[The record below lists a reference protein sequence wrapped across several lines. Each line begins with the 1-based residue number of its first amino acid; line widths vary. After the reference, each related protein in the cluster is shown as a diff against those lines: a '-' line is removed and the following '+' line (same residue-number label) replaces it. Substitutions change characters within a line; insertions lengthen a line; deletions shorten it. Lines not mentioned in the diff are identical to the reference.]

1 MSLSTSSTQAAL
13 PSLFAFD
20 AGGVAGAGAD
30 RPVIA
35 AAPPAHRAIFQTA
48 QALLKFL
55 EAGKRVDARVLR
67 ATMEAAFGGSDAEGR
82 WLWKDAYEAAETAQV
97 LFVAKYGAAMRRQSQ
112 SDKAVAAGQGT
123 TSFLAMLERLAGLVG
138 TQTRRSEE
146 SQKRQQFSTPLPLA
160 FVAAEAAGVSVGDLV
175 LEPSAGTGMMAVF
188 ARIAGA
194 RLMLNEYAELR
205 AELLEQSFGTNA
217 VTRFDAAT
225 LHDRLDAG
233 LVPSLVMMN
242 PPFSATPGVEGRFKS
257 TTARHVRSALLRL
270 APEGRL
276 VVITGEGFGPTAPAW
291 RETFRDLQTIGR
303 VVFTAGIA
311 GKAFAANGTTIETRL
326 TVIDKVPA
334 DDPALFDGCHA
345 MATDVADLLRL
356 VQANCPPRL
365 AAPGVAVPVVPAVP
379 VVAAAADGHG
389 APPASAS
396 SRSGSAS
403 VVESVAVLRERAKSE
418 TRELAL
424 AASRHVLDG
433 VETAE
438 VSTLPRTWAANQA
451 ALTASLYERYELQS
465 IEIECDGNAAVS
477 HPTTLVQSAAMA
489 SVAPPV
495 PSYRPIL
502 PVSLI
507 RDGHLSDAQIESVIY
522 AGEAHAT
529 FLSGE
534 WTRDAE
540 TGILVAAA
548 EGAEGKGDSFKLRRG
563 WFLGDGTG
571 CGKGRQVAGIIM
583 DNWLKGRRK
592 AVWLS
597 KSDKLIEDARRDW
610 TALGGA
616 APDII
621 PLSKFKQGTDI
632 ALKAGIL
639 FATYATLRSAER
651 TIGDVKKASR
661 LTQVTD
667 WLGEGYDGVIAF
679 DEAHAMANA
688 AGGKSERGDKKPS
701 QQGKAGLDLQ
711 NAVPGARVIYVSATG
726 ATEVGNLAYASR
738 LGLWG
743 TGDFPFVNR
752 AAFVSSMEAG
762 GIAAMEVISR
772 DLKALGLYMARSV
785 SYEGVEYE
793 MLVHQLTR
801 AQVAI
806 YDSYA
811 EAFQII
817 HSHLDAALL
826 ASGVTSDEGTLNAQ
840 AKSAARSA
848 FESNKQRFFQH
859 LICAMKCPSLIPA
872 IETDLAAGHSA
883 VVQIVSTSE
892 ALLDRRLAEIPTS
905 EWNDIQIDVTPREYV
920 LDYLQHSFPVQLFE
934 PYTDE
939 DGNLRSRPVMD
950 EAGNP
955 VLCRESV
962 ARRDAMIEHLGSLAP
977 VQGALD
983 QLLWHFGTDTVAE
996 VTGRSRRV
1004 VRGKGA
1010 NRGNSKLKVQTRP
1023 ASSNLSETQ
1032 SFMDDDK
1039 RVLIF
1044 SDAGG
1049 TGRSY
1054 HADLGAKNQR
1064 LRVHYLLEP
1073 GWRADNA
1080 IQGLGRTHRTNQAQ
1094 PPLFRPVATDVK
1106 GEKRFLSTIARRL
1119 DTLGAITRGQRQTGG
1134 QGMFRAEDNLESP
1147 YARAALRRF
1156 FGAVHAGRIAACS
1169 LTRFQEMTGLDLVG
1183 DDGTLLDELPP
1194 IQRFLNRC
1202 LALTIAMQNEIFE
1215 AFTGILDGIVEAAIA
1230 DGTFDV
1236 GLETLTAEK
1245 FTVVGRKTIFEAT
1258 SGATTTA
1265 LTIEAVHRNNP
1276 AVLDA
1281 ALDIHATERGARLLV
1296 NTQSD
1301 RAAVEITASAMMD
1314 DDGGIIERVRL
1325 IRPMGSESMTALEM
1339 AASHWQPVD
1348 EADFAAVWTAE
1359 VKAVP
1364 EFSTSKLTIV
1374 SGLLLPIWDRLPEEN
1389 CRVYRLQTD
1398 EGERVIGRM
1407 VTVEQLGTVY
1417 ARLGLTD
1424 TIAMTTDE
1432 IEAAVMQRGA
1442 TVPLTGSSSGGD
1454 LALRRSR
1461 VMNAWRMEVTGFD
1474 PSILP
1479 ILKALGCRTEIIAWK
1494 TRAFLPL
1501 GDRPALDRLMARFPQ
1516 AGETNGQS
1524 MSNAA

>member
-1 MSLSTSSTQAAL
+1 MSLSPAATQTAL

-20 AGGVAGAGAD
+20 ANTGAGGADGAD
-30 RPVIA
+30 RPA
-35 AAPPAHRAIFQTA
+35 LQAAPPAHRAIFQAA

-55 EAGKRVDARVLR
+55 EAGKRVDVRVLR
-67 ATMEAAFGGSDAEGR
+67 ATMESAFGGSDAEGC
-82 WLWKDAYEAAETAQV
+82 WLWKDAYEAVETAQV
-97 LFVAKYGAAMRRQSQ
+97 LFVVKYGAAMRRQSH
-112 SDKAVAAGQGT
+112 SDRAG
-123 TSFLAMLERLAGLVG
+123 SADAFLAMLERLVGLVP

-146 SQKRQQFSTPLPLA
+146 SRKRQQFSTPLPLA
-160 FVAAEAAGVSVGDLV
+160 FVAAEAAGITPDDLV

-188 ARIAGA
+188 ARMAGA
-194 RLMLNEYAELR
+194 QLMLNEYAELR
-205 AELLEQSFGTNA
+205 AKLLEQTFGTSA

-225 LHDRLDAG
+225 IHDRLDPG
-233 LVPSLVMMN
+233 LVPSVVVMN

-257 TTARHVRSALLRL
+257 TTACHVRSALQRL

-291 RETFRDLQTIGR
+291 RETFRDLQAIGR

-311 GKAFAANGTTIETRL
+311 GTVFAPSGTTIETRL
-326 TVIDKVPA
+326 TVIDKIPA
-334 DDPALFDGCHA
+334 EDPARFEGCHA
-345 MATDVADLLRL
+345 MATDAADLLRL
-356 VQANCPPRL
+356 MQAHCPPR
-365 AAPGVAVPVVPAVP
+365 VAVPTTAVPAN
-379 VVAAAADGHG
+379 VVANAAAADGTPTM
-389 APPASAS
+389 A
-396 SRSGSAS
+396 GSAS
-403 VVESVAVLRERAKSE
+403 VVESVTVLRDRARAE
-418 TRELAL
+418 TREIEL
-424 AASRHVLDG
+424 AASRHALDS
-433 VETAE
+433 VETSE
-438 VSTLPRTWAANQA
+438 VSYLPRAWAPNQA
-451 ALTASLYERYELQS
+451 ALTASLYERYEVQS
-465 IEIECDGNAAVS
+465 IQIECEGKAAVS

-502 PVSLI
+502 PISLI
-507 RDGHLSDAQIESVIY
+507 RDGHLSDAQVESVIY

-540 TGILVAAA
+540 TDQIVAAGVGNNKSNRGGNG
-548 EGAEGKGDSFKLRRG
+548 EVEGKGDSFKLRRG

-583 DNWLKGRRK
+583 DNWLNGRRK
-592 AVWLS
+592 AIWLS

-616 APDII
+616 ASDIV
-621 PLSKFKQGTDI
+621 PLSKFKQGTYI

-639 FATYATLRSAER
+639 FVTYATLRSAER

-667 WLGEGYDGVIAF
+667 WLGKGFDGVIAF

-752 AAFVSSMEAG
+752 AAFVSAMEAG

-785 SYEGVEYE
+785 SYEGVEYQ
-793 MLVHQLTR
+793 MLVHALTPV
-801 AQVAI
+801 QIAI

-811 EAFQII
+811 EAFQVI
-817 HSHLDAALL
+817 HTHLDAALL

-872 IETDLAAGHSA
+872 IEADLAAGHCA

-892 ALLDRRLAEIPTS
+892 ALLDRRLAEIPAS

-939 DGNLRSRPVMD
+939 DGTLRSRPVMD

-955 VLCRESV
+955 VLCRETV
-962 ARRDAMIEHLGSLAP
+962 DKRNAMIEHLGSLAP

-983 QLLWHFGTDTVAE
+983 QLLWHFGTEAVAE

-1004 VRGKGA
+1004 VRGKDA
-1010 NRGNSKLKVQTRP
+1010 NGGNGKLKVQSRP

-1032 SFMDDDK
+1032 SFMDDAK

-1134 QGMFRAEDNLESP
+1134 QGIFRAEDNLESP

-1156 FGAVHAGRIAACS
+1156 FGAVHAGRIEACS
-1169 LTRFQEMTGLDLVG
+1169 LKRFQEMTGLDLVG
-1183 DDGTLLDELPP
+1183 EDRTLLDELPP

-1202 LALTIAMQNEIFE
+1202 LALTIAMQNAIFE

-1230 DGTFDV
+1230 GGTFDV
-1236 GLETLTAEK
+1236 GLETLTAER
-1245 FTVVGRKTIFEAT
+1245 FTVVERKTIFEAV

-1265 LTIEAVHRNNP
+1265 LTIEATHRNSPTTLNG
-1276 AVLDA
+1276 
-1281 ALDIHATERGARLLV
+1281 ALDIRAKERQSRLLV
-1296 NTQSD
+1296 NEQSD
-1301 RAAVEITASAMMD
+1301 RAAVEIPASAIMD
-1314 DDGGIIERVRL
+1314 DDGGIIERVKL
-1325 IRPMGSESMTALEM
+1325 VRPMGTDSMTELEM
-1339 AASHWQPVD
+1339 VASHWVPVD
-1348 EADFAAVWTAE
+1348 DTVFAAAWTAE
-1359 VKAVP
+1359 VQAIP
-1364 EFSTSKLTIV
+1364 EFSTSRLTIV
-1374 SGLLLPIWDRLPEEN
+1374 SGLLLPIWDRLPDEN

-1407 VTVEQLGTVY
+1407 VTAEQLGAVY
-1417 ARLGLTD
+1417 AKLGLTE
-1424 TIAMTTDE
+1424 TVALTVDE
-1432 IEAAVMQRGA
+1432 IEVAVMQRGA
-1442 TVPLTGSSSGGD
+1442 PIPLLGD
-1454 LALRRSR
+1454 LTLRRSR

-1474 PSILP
+1474 PSLLAT
-1479 ILKALGCRTEIIAWK
+1479 LKSLGCRTEIIAWK

-1501 GDRPALDRLMARFPQ
+1501 SERSALDRLLERFPQ
-1516 AGETNGQS
+1516 TCAASGQTPDGCALA
-1524 MSNAA
+1524 NAA

>member
-1 MSLSTSSTQAAL
+1 MSVSPSCTQTAM

-20 AGGVAGAGAD
+20 AAGGVDGTSQ
-30 RPVIA
+30 PVIP
-35 AAPPAHRAIFQTA
+35 AAPPAHRAIFQAA

-55 EAGKRVDARVLR
+55 EAGRRVDARVLR
-67 ATMEAAFGGSDAEGR
+67 ATMEAAFGGSDAEGC
-82 WLWKDAYEAAETAQV
+82 WLWKDAYEAVETAQV
-97 LFVAKYGAAMRRQSQ
+97 LFVAKYGAAMRRQ
-112 SDKAVAAGQGT
+112 AGSPTG
-123 TSFLAMLERLAGLVG
+123 FPAMLDRLAGLALS
-138 TQTRRSEE
+138 QTRRSEE

-160 FVAAEAAGVSVGDLV
+160 FVAAEAAGIAAGDLV
-175 LEPSAGTGMMAVF
+175 LEPSAGTGMLAVF

-205 AELLEQSFGTNA
+205 AKLLEQTFGTTA

-225 LHDRLDAG
+225 IHDRLDPVF
-233 LVPSLVMMN
+233 LPSLVMMN

-257 TTARHVRSALLRL
+257 TTVRHMRSALQRL

-276 VVITGEGFGPTAPAW
+276 VVITGEGFGPTASAW

-311 GKAFAANGTTIETRL
+311 GKVFAPNGTTIETRL

-334 DDPALFDGCHA
+334 EHPARFEGCHE
-345 MATDVADLLRL
+345 MATDAADLLRL
-356 VQANCPPRL
+356 IQANCPQRL
-365 AAPGVAVPVVPAVP
+365 VVPAAAVPVVPAVP
-379 VVAAAADGHG
+379 FVAAAADSHG
-389 APPASAS
+389 APAS
-396 SRSGSAS
+396 SAPARSGSACI
-403 VVESVAVLRERAKSE
+403 VESVAVLRERAKSE
-418 TRELAL
+418 TRELEL
-424 AASRHVLDG
+424 AASRHILDG

-438 VSTLPRTWAANQA
+438 VSTLPRAWAANQT

-465 IEIECDGNAAVS
+465 IEIECNGKAAVS

-502 PVSLI
+502 PVSLV

-529 FLSGE
+529 FLSGA

-548 EGAEGKGDSFKLRRG
+548 EGAEGNANSFKLRRG

-583 DNWLKGRRK
+583 DNWLNGRRK

-616 APDII
+616 ASDIV
-621 PLSKFKQGTDI
+621 PLSKFRQGTGI

-639 FATYATLRSAER
+639 FVTYATLRSAER
-651 TIGDVKKASR
+651 MIGEVKKASR

-667 WLGEGYDGVIAF
+667 WLGEGFDGVIAF

-688 AGGKSERGDKKPS
+688 SGGKSERGDTKPS

-793 MLVHQLTR
+793 MLVHELTR

-872 IETDLAAGHSA
+872 IEADLAAGHCA

-892 ALLDRRLAEIPTS
+892 ALLDRRLAEIPAS
-905 EWNDIQIDVTPREYV
+905 QWNDIQIDVTPREYV

-962 ARRDAMIEHLGSLAP
+962 ARCDAMIEHLGSLAP

-983 QLLWHFGTDTVAE
+983 QLLWHFGTDVVAE

-1004 VRGKGA
+1004 VRGKDA
-1010 NRGNSKLKVQTRP
+1010 NPANSKLKVQTRP
-1023 ASSNLSETQ
+1023 ASSNLSETR

-1156 FGAVHAGRIAACS
+1156 FGAVHSGRIEACS
-1169 LTRFQEMTGLDLVG
+1169 LTRFQEMTGLDLTG

-1202 LALTIAMQNEIFE
+1202 LALTIAMQNAIFE

-1230 DGTFDV
+1230 GGTFDV
-1236 GLETLTAEK
+1236 GLETLTAER
-1245 FTVVGRKTIFEAT
+1245 FSIVERKTIFEAT

-1265 LTIEAVHRNNP
+1265 LTIEAIHRNNP
-1276 AVLDA
+1276 TMLRAAV
-1281 ALDIHATERGARLLV
+1281 DIRANEPQARLLV

-1301 RAAVEITASAMMD
+1301 RAAVEVSASAMMN
-1314 DDGGIIERVRL
+1314 DDGGIIERVKL

-1348 EADFAAVWTAE
+1348 EADFAAAWTAE

-1501 GDRPALDRLMARFPQ
+1501 GDRPALDRLLKRFPQ
-1516 AGETNGQS
+1516 AEETNS
-1524 MSNAA
+1524 RTMMEAA

>member
-1 MSLSTSSTQAAL
+1 MSLSTSSTRAAL

-20 AGGVAGAGAD
+20 ANSCAGGVAGAD
-30 RPVIA
+30 RLGIA
-35 AAPPAHRAIFQTA
+35 AAPPAHRAIFQAA

-67 ATMEAAFGGSDAEGR
+67 ATMEAAFGGSDAEGH

-112 SDKAVAAGQGT
+112 SDKAGAAGQGA
-123 TSFLAMLERLAGLVG
+123 TSFLMMLERLAGLVA

-160 FVAAEAAGVSVGDLV
+160 FVAAEAAGVSAGDLV

-194 RLMLNEYAELR
+194 RLVLNEYAELR
-205 AELLEQSFGTNA
+205 AQLLEQSFGTSA

-225 LHDRLDAG
+225 IHDRLDAG
-233 LVPSLVMMN
+233 LVPSLVVMN

-257 TTARHVRSALLRL
+257 TTARHLRSALQRL

-276 VVITGEGFGPTAPAW
+276 VVVTGEGFGPTAPAW
-291 RETFRDLQTIGR
+291 RETFRDLQAIGR

-311 GKAFAANGTTIETRL
+311 GKVFAANGTTIETRL

-334 DDPALFDGCHA
+334 DDPAQFNGCHA
-345 MATDVADLLRL
+345 MATDAADLLRL
-356 VQANCPPRL
+356 IQANCPPRL
-365 AAPGVAVPVVPAVP
+365 AAPGVAAPVVSVVP
-379 VVAAAADGHG
+379 IVAAEPDGNDMT
-389 APPASAS
+389 ASSSS
-396 SRSGSAS
+396 SRSGSAF
-403 VVESVAVLRERAKSE
+403 VVESVTVLRERAKSE

-433 VETAE
+433 IKTAE
-438 VSTLPRTWAANQA
+438 VSYLPRAWAASQA
-451 ALTASLYERYELQS
+451 ALTASLYERYQVQS
-465 IEIECDGNAAVS
+465 IQIECDGQAAVS

-495 PSYRPIL
+495 PSYRPLL

-548 EGAEGKGDSFKLRRG
+548 EGAEGNANSFKLRRG

-583 DNWLKGRRK
+583 DNWLNGRRK
-592 AVWLS
+592 AIWLS

-616 APDII
+616 ASDIV

-667 WLGEGYDGVIAF
+667 WLGEGFDGVIAF

-793 MLVHQLTR
+793 MLVHQLTP

-817 HSHLDAALL
+817 HTHLDAALL
-826 ASGVTSDEGTLNAQ
+826 ASGVTSDEGTLNTQ

-872 IETDLAAGHSA
+872 IEADLAAGHCA

-892 ALLDRRLAEIPTS
+892 ALLDRRLAEIPAS
-905 EWNDIQIDVTPREYV
+905 QWSDIQIDVTPREYV

-962 ARRDAMIEHLGSLAP
+962 AKRDAMIEHLGSLAP

-1004 VRGKGA
+1004 VRGVDK
-1010 NRGNSKLKVQTRP
+1010 KLKVQSRP

-1094 PPLFRPVATDVK
+1094 PPLFRPVATNVK

-1147 YARAALRRF
+1147 YARTALRRF
-1156 FGAVHAGRIAACS
+1156 FGAIHAGRIEACS
-1169 LTRFQEMTGLDLVG
+1169 LTRFQEMTGLDLTG

-1202 LALTIAMQNEIFE
+1202 LALTIAMQNAIFE

-1230 DGTFDV
+1230 GGTFDV

-1245 FTVVGRKTIFEAT
+1245 FTVVERKTIFEAT

-1265 LTIEAVHRNNP
+1265 LTIEAIHRNNP
-1276 AVLDA
+1276 TMLRAAV
-1281 ALDIHATERGARLLV
+1281 DIRANEPQARLLV

-1301 RAAVEITASAMMD
+1301 RAAVEVSASAMMN
-1314 DDGGIIERVRL
+1314 DDGGIIERVKL
-1325 IRPMGSESMTALEM
+1325 IRPMGMESMTALEM
-1339 AASHWQPVD
+1339 TASHWLPVD
-1348 EADFAAVWTAE
+1348 DADFAAAWTAE
-1359 VKAVP
+1359 VNAVP
-1364 EFSTSKLTIV
+1364 EFSTSRLTIV

-1398 EGERVIGRM
+1398 ERERVIGRM

-1424 TIAMTTDE
+1424 TVAMTNDE
-1432 IEAAVMQRGA
+1432 IETAVMQRGA
-1442 TVPLTGSSSGGD
+1442 IVPLTGSSSGGD
-1454 LALRRSR
+1454 LSLRRSR
-1461 VMNAWRMEVTGFD
+1461 VMNAWRQEVTGFD

-1479 ILKALGCRTEIIAWK
+1479 ILKALGCRIEIIAWK

-1501 GDRPALDRLMARFPQ
+1501 GDRPALDRLLKRFPQ
-1516 AGETNGQS
+1516 AGVVHGQA
-1524 MSNAA
+1524 MANAA

>member
-20 AGGVAGAGAD
+20 GNSCAGGVAGAD
-30 RPVIA
+30 RRVIA
-35 AAPPAHRAIFQTA
+35 AVPPTHRAIFQAA

-112 SDKAVAAGQGT
+112 SDKAGAAGQGI
-123 TSFLAMLERLAGLVG
+123 TSFLAMLERLAGLVA

-160 FVAAEAAGVSVGDLV
+160 FVAAEAAGITANDLV

-205 AELLEQSFGTNA
+205 AKLLEQSFGTNA

-225 LHDRLDAG
+225 IHDRLDAG
-233 LVPSLVMMN
+233 LVPSLMVMN

-257 TTARHVRSALLRL
+257 TTARHVRSALQRL

-291 RETFRDLQTIGR
+291 RDTFRDLQAIGR

-334 DDPALFDGCHA
+334 EDPARFDGCQA
-345 MATDVADLLRL
+345 MATDAADLLRL
-356 VQANCPPRL
+356 VHANCPPRL

-379 VVAAAADGHG
+379 FAAAADGNG
-389 APPASAS
+389 ALTASAS
-396 SRSGSAS
+396 TRSGPES
-403 VVESVAVLRERAKSE
+403 VVESVTALRERAKSE
-418 TRELAL
+418 TRELEL
-424 AASRHVLDG
+424 AASRHVLDTAD
-433 VETAE
+433 TAE
-438 VSTLPRTWAANQA
+438 VSTLPRAWAANQA
-451 ALTASLYERYELQS
+451 ALTASLYERYEVQS
-465 IEIECDGNAAVS
+465 IQIECDGQPAVS

-507 RDGHLSDAQIESVIY
+507 RNGHLSDAQIESVIY

-529 FLSGE
+529 FLSGA

-540 TGILVAAA
+540 TGLLVAAA
-548 EGAEGKGDSFKLRRG
+548 EAAEGNANSFKLRRG

-616 APDII
+616 ASDIV

-639 FATYATLRSAER
+639 FVTYATLRSAER

-667 WLGEGYDGVIAF
+667 WLGEGFDGVIAF

-772 DLKALGLYMARSV
+772 DLKALGLYIARSV

-793 MLVHQLTR
+793 MLVHQLTP

-817 HSHLDAALL
+817 HTHLDAALL

-872 IETDLAAGHSA
+872 IEADLAAGHSA

-892 ALLDRRLAEIPTS
+892 ALLDRRLAEIPAS
-905 EWNDIQIDVTPREYV
+905 QWSDIQIDVTPREYV
-920 LDYLQHSFPVQLFE
+920 
-934 PYTDE
+934 
-939 DGNLRSRPVMD
+939 
-950 EAGNP
+950 
-955 VLCRESV
+955 
-962 ARRDAMIEHLGSLAP
+962 
-977 VQGALD
+977 
-983 QLLWHFGTDTVAE
+983 
-996 VTGRSRRV
+996 
-1004 VRGKGA
+1004 
-1010 NRGNSKLKVQTRP
+1010 
-1023 ASSNLSETQ
+1023 
-1032 SFMDDDK
+1032 
-1039 RVLIF
+1039 
-1044 SDAGG
+1044 
-1049 TGRSY
+1049 
-1054 HADLGAKNQR
+1054 
-1064 LRVHYLLEP
+1064 
-1073 GWRADNA
+1073 
-1080 IQGLGRTHRTNQAQ
+1080 
-1094 PPLFRPVATDVK
+1094 
-1106 GEKRFLSTIARRL
+1106 
-1119 DTLGAITRGQRQTGG
+1119 
-1134 QGMFRAEDNLESP
+1134 
-1147 YARAALRRF
+1147 
-1156 FGAVHAGRIAACS
+1156 
-1169 LTRFQEMTGLDLVG
+1169 
-1183 DDGTLLDELPP
+1183 
-1194 IQRFLNRC
+1194 
-1202 LALTIAMQNEIFE
+1202 
-1215 AFTGILDGIVEAAIA
+1215 
-1230 DGTFDV
+1230 
-1236 GLETLTAEK
+1236 
-1245 FTVVGRKTIFEAT
+1245 
-1258 SGATTTA
+1258 
-1265 LTIEAVHRNNP
+1265 
-1276 AVLDA
+1276 
-1281 ALDIHATERGARLLV
+1281 
-1296 NTQSD
+1296 
-1301 RAAVEITASAMMD
+1301 
-1314 DDGGIIERVRL
+1314 
-1325 IRPMGSESMTALEM
+1325 
-1339 AASHWQPVD
+1339 
-1348 EADFAAVWTAE
+1348 
-1359 VKAVP
+1359 
-1364 EFSTSKLTIV
+1364 
-1374 SGLLLPIWDRLPEEN
+1374 
-1389 CRVYRLQTD
+1389 
-1398 EGERVIGRM
+1398 
-1407 VTVEQLGTVY
+1407 
-1417 ARLGLTD
+1417 
-1424 TIAMTTDE
+1424 
-1432 IEAAVMQRGA
+1432 
-1442 TVPLTGSSSGGD
+1442 
-1454 LALRRSR
+1454 
-1461 VMNAWRMEVTGFD
+1461 
-1474 PSILP
+1474 
-1479 ILKALGCRTEIIAWK
+1479 
-1494 TRAFLPL
+1494 
-1501 GDRPALDRLMARFPQ
+1501 
-1516 AGETNGQS
+1516 
-1524 MSNAA
+1524 

>member
-20 AGGVAGAGAD
+20 ARGVVDAD
-30 RPVIA
+30 KTAFP
-35 AAPPAHRAIFQTA
+35 AAPPAHRAIFQAA

-112 SDKAVAAGQGT
+112 SDKAGAAGQGA
-123 TSFLAMLERLAGLVG
+123 TSFLMMLERLAGLVA

-160 FVAAEAAGVSVGDLV
+160 FVAAEAAGVTANDLV

-205 AELLEQSFGTNA
+205 AKLLEQSFGTSA

-233 LVPSLVMMN
+233 LVPSLVVMN

-334 DDPALFDGCHA
+334 DDPAQFDGCHA
-345 MATDVADLLRL
+345 MASDAADLLRL

-365 AAPGVAVPVVPAVP
+365 AAPATAVPVVPVVP
-379 VVAAAADGHG
+379 VVAAELDGNG
-389 APPASAS
+389 ALTASAS
-396 SRSGSAS
+396 TRSGSAS

-418 TRELAL
+418 TRELEL
-424 AASRHVLDG
+424 AASRHILDG

-438 VSTLPRTWAANQA
+438 VSTLPRAWAANQA

-534 WTRDAE
+534 WTHDAE

-548 EGAEGKGDSFKLRRG
+548 EGAEGNANCFKLRRG

-592 AVWLS
+592 AIWLS

-616 APDII
+616 ASDIV

-639 FATYATLRSAER
+639 FVTYATLRSAER

-667 WLGEGYDGVIAF
+667 WLGEGFDGVIAF

-793 MLVHQLTR
+793 MLVHQLTS

-872 IETDLAAGHSA
+872 IEADLAAGHCA

-892 ALLDRRLAEIPTS
+892 ALLDRRLAEIPAS

-962 ARRDAMIEHLGSLAP
+962 AKRDAMIEHLGSLAP

-983 QLLWHFGTDTVAE
+983 QLVWHFGTDTVAE

-1004 VRGKGA
+1004 VRGKDA
-1010 NRGNSKLKVQTRP
+1010 NPANSKLKVETRP

-1032 SFMDDDK
+1032 SFMDDVK

-1094 PPLFRPVATDVK
+1094 PPLFRPVATNVK

-1169 LTRFQEMTGLDLVG
+1169 LTRFQEMTALDLVG
-1183 DDGTLLDELPP
+1183 DDGTLLDELPQ

-1202 LALTIAMQNEIFE
+1202 LALTIAMQNAIFE

-1230 DGTFDV
+1230 GGTFDV
-1236 GLETLTAEK
+1236 GLETLTAER
-1245 FTVVGRKTIFEAT
+1245 FSIVERKTIFEAT

-1265 LTIEAVHRNNP
+1265 LTIEAIHRNNP
-1276 AVLDA
+1276 TMLRA
-1281 ALDIHATERGARLLV
+1281 ALDIRANEPQARLLV

-1301 RAAVEITASAMMD
+1301 RAAVEITASAMMN
-1314 DDGGIIERVRL
+1314 DDGGIIERVKL
-1325 IRPMGSESMTALEM
+1325 IRPMGSDSMTALEM
-1339 AASHWQPVD
+1339 VASHWQPVD
-1348 EADFAAVWTAE
+1348 EADFAAAWTAE
-1359 VKAVP
+1359 VNAVP

-1389 CRVYRLQTD
+1389 CRVYRLQID

-1501 GDRPALDRLMARFPQ
+1501 GDRPALDRLLKRFPQ
-1516 AGETNGQS
+1516 AGETKSQA
-1524 MSNAA
+1524 MANAA

>member
-20 AGGVAGAGAD
+20 ASGAAGAD
-30 RPVIA
+30 RPVIQT
-35 AAPPAHRAIFQTA
+35 APSVHRAIFQAA

-55 EAGKRVDARVLR
+55 EAGKRVDAKVLR

-112 SDKAVAAGQGT
+112 SDKAGPAGQGA

-160 FVAAEAAGVSVGDLV
+160 FVAAEAAGVSAGDLV

-188 ARIAGA
+188 AHIAGA

-205 AELLEQSFGTNA
+205 AKLLEQSFGTNA

-225 LHDRLDAG
+225 IHDRLDAD
-233 LVPSLVMMN
+233 LVPSLVVMN

-257 TTARHVRSALLRL
+257 TTARHVRSALQRL

-311 GKAFAANGTTIETRL
+311 SKAFAANGTTIETRL

-334 DDPALFDGCHA
+334 DDPARFDGCHA
-345 MATDVADLLRL
+345 MATDAADLLRL
-356 VQANCPPRL
+356 VLANCPQRL
-365 AAPGVAVPVVPAVP
+365 AAPVSDVPVVTAEP
-379 VVAAAADGHG
+379 DGNG
-389 APPASAS
+389 APTSSSS

-418 TRELAL
+418 TRELEL
-424 AASRHVLDG
+424 AASRHILDG

-438 VSTLPRTWAANQA
+438 VSTLPRAWAANQA

-540 TGILVAAA
+540 TGILVAGA
-548 EGAEGKGDSFKLRRG
+548 EGAEGHGNSFKLRRG

-616 APDII
+616 ASDII
-621 PLSKFKQGTDI
+621 PLSKFKQGADI

-639 FATYATLRSAER
+639 FVTYATLRSAER

-667 WLGEGYDGVIAF
+667 WLGEGFDGVIAF

-752 AAFVSSMEAG
+752 AAFVSAMEAG

-793 MLVHQLTR
+793 MLVHQLTS

-872 IETDLAAGHSA
+872 IEADLAVGHSA

-892 ALLDRRLAEIPTS
+892 ALLDRRLAEIPAS

-962 ARRDAMIEHLGSLAP
+962 AKRDKMIEHLGSLAP

-1004 VRGKGA
+1004 VRGKDA
-1010 NRGNSKLKVQTRP
+1010 NPANSKLKVQTRP

-1032 SFMDDDK
+1032 SFMDDAK

-1156 FGAVHAGRIAACS
+1156 FGAVHSGRIEACS
-1169 LTRFQEMTGLDLVG
+1169 LTRFQEMTGLELVG
-1183 DDGTLLDELPP
+1183 EDGTLLDELPP

-1202 LALTIAMQNEIFE
+1202 LALTIAMQNAIFE

-1230 DGTFDV
+1230 GGTFDV
-1236 GLETLTAEK
+1236 GLETLTAER
-1245 FTVVGRKTIFEAT
+1245 FSIVERKTIFEAA

-1265 LTIEAVHRNNP
+1265 LTIEAIHRNTP
-1276 AVLDA
+1276 TVLGEALAV
-1281 ALDIHATERGARLLV
+1281 HARQQRGERGARLLV

-1314 DDGGIIERVRL
+1314 DDGGIIERIKL
-1325 IRPMGSESMTALEM
+1325 IRPMGSDSMTALEM

-1348 EADFAAVWTAE
+1348 EADFAAAWTAE
-1359 VKAVP
+1359 VNAVP

-1417 ARLGLTD
+1417 ARLGLGNTV
-1424 TIAMTTDE
+1424 TMSTDE
-1432 IEAAVMQRGA
+1432 IESAVMQRAA
-1442 TVPLTGSSSGGD
+1442 TVPLTGSSSGSD

-1501 GDRPALDRLMARFPQ
+1501 GDRPALDRLLKRFPQ
-1516 AGETNGQS
+1516 AGEAKSQA
-1524 MSNAA
+1524 MADAA